1 MHAVQPTRSRP
12 AEGPADRL
20 ATVRGA
26 IAKACK
32 RAGRDPCNVRIVA
45 ITKGHSAAVLRM
57 AVDLG
62 LTDIGENRVH
72 EAILKFDEAADALS
86 TVGIKRHMVGHLQ
99 RNKVRDAIAL
109 FDWIQSVDSIRL
121 ARAISSRVEDQSVN
135 ALVQVNV
142 AGETQK
148 HGFAPEVAVESALE
162 IGELAGVRLRGLM
175 TMAPWTE
182 DTAVIRKA
190 FQDLCRL
197 FEALQSQSTG
207 EMPDTLSMGMT
218 NDYEIAVEEGSTMV
232 RLGTVLFG
240 PRPTDA

>member
-1 MHAVQPTRSRP
+1 MHAAQPTRSRP
-12 AEGPADRL
+12 AEDPADRL
-20 ATVRGA
+20 STVRGA
-26 IAKACK
+26 IAEACE
-32 RAGRDPCNVRIVA
+32 RVSRGPCNVRIVA
-45 ITKGHSAAVLRM
+45 ITKGHSAAVLKT

-72 EAILKFDEAADALS
+72 EALVKFNQAKGALS
-86 TVGIKRHMVGHLQ
+86 AAGIERHMVGHLQ

-121 ARAISSRVEDQSVN
+121 ARAISTRAKGQSVN

-148 HGFAPEVAVESALE
+148 HGFEPGIAVESALE
-162 IGELAGVRLRGLM
+162 IAELDGIRVRGLM

-190 FQDLCRL
+190 FRDLRRL
-197 FEALQSQSTG
+197 FETLQTQSTR
-207 EMPDTLSMGMT
+207 EKPDTLSMGMT

>member
-1 MHAVQPTRSRP
+1 MHAAQPIRSRP

-26 IAKACK
+26 IAEACE
-32 RAGRDPCNVRIVA
+32 RVGRGSCDVRIVA
-45 ITKGHSAAVLRM
+45 ITKGHSAAVLKT

-72 EAILKFDEAADALS
+72 EALVKFNDAKDVLSAA
-86 TVGIKRHMVGHLQ
+86 GIERHMVGHLQ

-109 FDWIQSVDSIRL
+109 FEWIQSVDSIRL
-121 ARAISSRVEDQSVN
+121 ARAISTRAEGRTVN

-148 HGFAPEVAVESALE
+148 YGFEPGTAVESALE
-162 IGELAGVRLRGLM
+162 IAELDGIRVRGLM

-190 FQDLCRL
+190 FLDLRRL
-197 FEALQSQSTG
+197 FDVLQTQSTR
-207 EMPDTLSMGMT
+207 EKPDTLSMGMT

>member
-1 MHAVQPTRSRP
+1 MHASQPTRSRP
-12 AEGPADRL
+12 AKGPADRL

-26 IAKACK
+26 IAEACE
-32 RAGRDPCNVRIVA
+32 RAGRGPCNVRIVA
-45 ITKGHSAAVLRM
+45 ITKGHSAAILKT

-72 EAILKFDEAADALS
+72 EALGKFNEAKDALS
-86 TVGIKRHMVGHLQ
+86 AAGIKRHMVGHLQ

-121 ARAISSRVEDQSVN
+121 ARAISTRAKGRSVS

-148 HGFAPEVAVESALE
+148 YGFEPEIAVESALE
-162 IGELAGVRLRGLM
+162 IAELDGIRVRGLM

-190 FQDLCRL
+190 FRNLRRL
-197 FEALQSQSTG
+197 FEMLQTQSTR
-207 EMPDTLSMGMT
+207 EKPDTLSMGMT
-218 NDYEIAVEEGSTMV
+218 NDYEIAVEQGATMV

-240 PRPTDA
+240 PRPTGA